1 MRSCKAWRR
10 WIGLVISGLVVASIG
25 PQSPADPSDL
35 PASSDTLA
43 LPTSPTDAYGT
54 DNGVGVYV
62 RDSAVALEKLALAQR
77 MEKAHEWGKSADLYQ
92 EILQKYKDRVVP
104 AAMDDRQRIVQYA
117 SVTEAVRQAICKW
130 PPEGLDVYRARYETD
145 AQKMLADA
153 GTNRLGTLHQVFS
166 VYFPTEAGRDAG
178 IRLMDSYFE
187 QGEYAAVAQ
196 IGQRLLQWHPDLEA
210 QRPMVLYRV
219 ALAEKMCGDES
230 AARREW
236 GELSRDYP
244 QATGSIRGTDVLLA
258 DSLQAE
264 LATPIHLAQSST
276 GESWLTVGGD
286 WGRSRISP
294 ATVKPGARL
303 YSLRLAQGQ
312 GPTPAEAVLNDP
324 QQQQQVAE
332 ERQGSRLG
340 IMPAIDRG
348 ELFFQDNVNLYA
360 VDLDSGTPLPAWVG
374 TWPGGVYKLP
384 GDAAP
389 VPAGQQLCVSV
400 SDKYVAAVMGLSDH
414 SAVYYAASPP
424 APPTRLVCLDRTT
437 GRELWTAS
445 TADLPDTFASA
456 RGLQL
461 GSAPLIVGDNIYV
474 IGHGGKGR
482 QFEDCYVLCFSAK
495 DGHCNWACY
504 VASANSV
511 QAEIQQDGQIVF
523 SNTVSHLAYSGGRL
537 FIITNL
543 GAAAALDAYTG
554 SVIWLNIYRDESVD
568 SLLEPPFAGGGIAG
582 RTGMPV
588 AAPPWTYNPAV
599 VQNGKVFIF
608 PGDSRYIFIYD
619 AGSGREIKR
628 IWLSDFPD
636 TTDADD
642 KPDQPD
648 TLLAVQG
655 DVMYLAGP
663 GRAWKF
669 PWVAY
674 DHETNPH
681 PGGAWASGFDDSV
694 LGRGFV
700 TSDAVYLPTTEGLRR
715 ILLRN
720 GAIDSHEGAFP
731 RNGWDPQQEGPGNV
745 VVADDH
751 VIVAGDR
758 HIGVYADIRLA
769 RAKLDR
775 LVAAAPDDPEPR
787 LHYAEVMFVSGQTS
801 LAEQKLQEAFG
812 RLPNFSG
819 DNGARMHGRAF
830 NDAMNFAARLIQRSA
845 DPVEITRLFN
855 LARTA
860 AQTPRQQ
867 AQYCLAVALYE
878 ENGQDFPAAMAMYQ
892 RILSDETMS
901 KILLLDA
908 GSSSLSPAGVMAE
921 QAIARLMQSPLGKA
935 AYTPYEQ
942 AAAAAL
948 EQAKIAHDANQL
960 EAVAR
965 VYPNS
970 QVARAAMAQAAQVLE
985 STGDFRPA
993 TLVLRKMLSKYPDQ
1007 GRVQILESMARDYLR
1022 LPGRLDVAA
1031 SRLALAAETAPGDKL
1046 SQPLLLPD
1054 GSVLKDLTLSDAA
1067 QKLRDY
1073 AIRASEEALPDLQIP
1088 TSEQRQEYRQ
1098 ETHRPTVPP
1107 LAASHIIA
1115 GVEQLQAPLQD
1126 FSRTDRLIG
1135 WSHAGGLAIYSV
1147 DQIAP
1152 ICSCADVHDPLKGAA
1167 WTGDGLLVW
1176 TQSTAYLIDPVS
1188 GKAHWSLDV
1197 SSVPPIPVTRQPASL
1212 SNDSQSDSE
1221 DEDSSAQ
1228 GTGDA
1233 PQANRQEQ
1241 ILHVAPI
1248 SDRVIVATTSGR
1260 ILAIDNDGGKIA
1272 WQNRPSEHDS
1282 SRLLAG
1288 DDFTVLRIQQTDAID
1303 LVVINSFTGELV
1315 GRKSFPL
1322 DPGNEVPY
1330 SMALSPDG
1338 TLVYTLPDRLCVQDL
1353 YEANLTPQGMEPRV
1367 SSTPDPKAPQLF
1379 LSDGEPDQLLLYG
1392 GRAYVVA
1399 NQGGFIGVFSLDT
1412 AAPESSGSTDGRQD
1426 PGILPTVF
1434 LASPNISL
1442 HISGGYLYAVS
1453 QRNAAAFQLD
1463 SPWAQWRTDD
1473 SMLARDFEK
1482 ILFGRDYLFVLD
1494 RQYPPATVS
1503 NKAGSRVILAGYSR
1517 ARSKSHPQSESGLGP
1532 YPLEINDATA
1542 TDWQAIDGGIA
1553 YCAKDGIH
1561 ILHGTRQEVL
1571 EAIKPDSN

>member
-1 MRSCKAWRR
+1 MRSCKAWRS
-10 WIGLVISGLVVASIG
+10 WIALFFSGLAVVSIG
-25 PQSPADPSDL
+25 PKSPADQSDSPVPSD
-35 PASSDTLA
+35 TVA
-43 LPTSPTDAYGT
+43 LPTSPTESFGT

-92 EILQKYKDRVVP
+92 EILEKYKDRVVP
-104 AAMDDRQRIVQYA
+104 AAIDDRQRIVQYA

-130 PPEGLDVYRARYETD
+130 PPEGLEVYRARYETE

-153 GTNRLGTLHQVFS
+153 GTSRLGALHQIFS
-166 VYFPTEAGRDAG
+166 LYFPTEAGRDAG

-196 IGQRLLQWHPDLEA
+196 IGQRLLQWHPDLQA

-219 ALAEKMCGDES
+219 ALAEKLCGDEN
-230 AARREW
+230 AARRES
-236 GELSRDYP
+236 GELSRDFP
-244 QATGSIRGTDVLLA
+244 NATGSIRGTDVQLT

-264 LATPIHLAQSST
+264 LAMPVRALQGS
-276 GESWLTVGGD
+276 GGDSWLTIGGD
-286 WGRSRISP
+286 WARSRISS

-303 YSLRLAQGQ
+303 YSLRLAPQQ
-312 GPTPAEAVLNDP
+312 GPAPAEAVLNDP
-324 QQQQQVAE
+324 QQQQQMVE

-340 IMPAIDRG
+340 IMPAVDRG

-360 VDLDSGTPLPAWVG
+360 VDLDSGTPLPGWLAMY
-374 TWPGGVYKLP
+374 PGGAYKLP
-384 GDAAP
+384 GDAA
-389 VPAGQQLCVSV
+389 VDPAGQQMCVSI

-424 APPTRLVCLDRTT
+424 PPPTRLVCLDRAT

-445 TADLPDTFASA
+445 TADLPESFAGA
-456 RGLQL
+456 RELQL

-474 IGHGGKGR
+474 MGHGGKGR

-537 FIITNL
+537 FVITNL

-588 AAPPWTYNPAV
+588 AAPPWTCNPAI

-628 IWLSDFPD
+628 IWLADFPD

-642 KPDQPD
+642 KPDEPD
-648 TLLAVQG
+648 TLLSVQG

-669 PWVAY
+669 PWGAY

-700 TSDAVYLPTTEGLRR
+700 TADAVYLPTTAGLRR
-715 ILLRN
+715 VLLRN
-720 GAIDSHEGAFP
+720 GAIDSQEGAFP
-731 RNGWDPQQEGPGNV
+731 RGGWDPQQEGPGNV

-758 HIGVYADIRLA
+758 HIGVYADIRMA

-787 LHYAEVMFVSGQTS
+787 LHYAEVMFVSGETP
-801 LAEQKLQEAFG
+801 LAEQELQQAFD
-812 RLPNFSG
+812 RLANVSG
-819 DNGARMHGRAF
+819 DNGAKVHSRAF

-845 DPVEITRLFN
+845 DSAQITRLYN

-860 AQTPRQQ
+860 AQTPRQE

-878 ENGQDFPAAMAMYQ
+878 ENGQDFPAAVAMYQ
-892 RILSDETMS
+892 RILAEESLS
-901 KILLLDA
+901 KILLLDPA
-908 GSSSLSPAGVMAE
+908 TSSLSPAGLMAE
-921 QAIARLMQSPLGKA
+921 QAIGRLVQSPAGKA

-948 EQAKIAHDANQL
+948 QQAGTARDANQL
-960 EAVAR
+960 EEVAR
-965 VYPNS
+965 MYPNS
-970 QVARAAMAQAAQVLE
+970 QVARSAMAQAAEVLE
-985 STGDFRPA
+985 SSGEFRPA

-1007 GRVQILESMARDYLR
+1007 NRVQILESMARDYLR
-1022 LPGRLDVAA
+1022 LPGRLDVAV
-1031 SRLALAAETAPGDKL
+1031 SRLALAAQAAPGDKL
-1046 SQPLLLPD
+1046 LLPLELPD
-1054 GSVLKDLTLSDAA
+1054 GSILKEMTLSDAS

-1073 AIRASEEALPDLQIP
+1073 AIRASQQALPDLQIP
-1088 TSEQRQEYRQ
+1088 TSEERLAYRQ
-1098 ETHRPTVPP
+1098 RTHLPTVPP
-1107 LAASHIIA
+1107 LTPSHVIA
-1115 GVEQLQAPLQD
+1115 GVEQLQPPLED
-1126 FSRTDRLIG
+1126 FARTDRLVG
-1135 WSHAGGLAIYSV
+1135 WSHGTGLAIYSV
-1147 DQIAP
+1147 DQTSP
-1152 ICSCADVHDPLKGAA
+1152 ICCCADVHDSLKGVA
-1167 WTGDGLLVW
+1167 WTGDGLLAW
-1176 TQSTAYLIDPVS
+1176 TQSTAYLIDPAS
-1188 GKAHWSLDV
+1188 GKAHWSVDV
-1197 SSVPPIPVTRQPASL
+1197 GTLPPIPVTRQPPSL
-1212 SNDSQSDSE
+1212 ANDSQISSD
-1221 DEDSSAQ
+1221 DQDSQ
-1228 GTGDA
+1228 GEGAGGADHS
-1233 PQANRQEQ
+1233 NHGEQ
-1241 ILHVAPI
+1241 ILHVVPL
-1248 SDRVIVATTSGR
+1248 SDRVILATTSGR

-1282 SRLLAG
+1282 SRLLAS
-1288 DDFTVLRIQQTDAID
+1288 DDFTVLRIQQTEAID
-1303 LVVINSFTGELV
+1303 LVVINSFTGELI
-1315 GRKSFPL
+1315 GRKSFPIE
-1322 DPGNEVPY
+1322 PQNEFPY

-1353 YEANLTPQGMEPRV
+1353 YEANLTPQGMEPKAT
-1367 SSTPDPKAPQLF
+1367 STPDPKSPQLF

-1392 GRAYVVA
+1392 GRAYAVSD
-1399 NQGGFIGVFSLDT
+1399 QGIFIRVFSLDT
-1412 AAPESSGSTDGRQD
+1412 AAPEPAHSADAQQD
-1426 PGILPTVF
+1426 AGILRTDF
-1434 LASPNISL
+1434 LASPNVSL

-1463 SPWAQWRTDD
+1463 SPWAGWRTDD
-1473 SMLARDFEK
+1473 SMLARDFEQ
-1482 ILFGRDYLFVLD
+1482 ILFGRDYLFILD

-1517 ARSKSHPQSESGLGP
+1517 AHSKSHPESESGLGP
-1532 YPLEINDATA
+1532 YPCEINDATA
-1542 TDWQAIDGGIA
+1542 ADWQTIDGGIA
-1553 YCAKDGIH
+1553 YSAKDGIH
-1561 ILHGTRQEVL
+1561 ILQGTRQQVL
-1571 EAIKPDSN
+1571 DAMK